1 MKKRQK
7 IAVDARFLIEGKL
20 EGIGIYSHEV
30 LSRLVQLMPETEFH
44 FLFDRKPSNSFI
56 YSENVKSHEIFPPA
70 RHPFLW
76 YWWYE
81 ISLKNWFRKNKVD
94 AFFSPTSF
102 LSLNCNAPTLLTMHD
117 IAFEHFD
124 DHNSFLVRKY
134 YQHYFPKYAQ
144 KASTILTVS
153 EFTKSDIRNTYRIEE
168 DKIKV
173 AYCGVSEK
181 YFPISAEQKKQIKL
195 KYANGNRYFIAIGSI
210 NPRKNLDAIIKAF
223 EIFKQKNNPEHKLI
237 IVGAK
242 GWKTGLFFKA
252 IENSSYK
259 NDIILTG
266 HLAPEKLN
274 LVLGGATA
282 LIFTSLFE
290 GFGIP
295 IVEAFKAEIPVITSN
310 VSSMP
315 EVAKDAAV
323 LVNPKD
329 TDAIAD
335 AMQKIQEDNL
345 RTKLIEKGITRAK
358 DFNWDRT
365 AEKVKIELE
374 HFL

>member
-7 IAVDARFLIEGKL
+7 IAVDTRFLIEGKL

-30 LSRLVQLMPETEFH
+30 LSRLVKLMPETEFH
-44 FLFDRKPSNSFI
+44 FLFDRKPSASFL
-56 YSENVKSHEIFPPA
+56 YTENVKSHQIFPPA

-81 ISLKNWFRKNKVD
+81 ISLKNWFRNNKVD

-102 LSLNCNAPTLLTMHD
+102 LSLGSNLPTLLTMHD
-117 IAFEHFD
+117 IAFEHFNS
-124 DHNSFLVRKY
+124 HNSFLVRKY
-134 YQHYFPKYAQ
+134 YQHYFPKYAL
-144 KASTILTVS
+144 KANKILTVS
-153 EFTKSDIRNTYRIEE
+153 DFTKEDLKKIYSIKNHKIE
-168 DKIKV
+168 V
-173 AYCGVSEK
+173 AYCGISDK
-181 YFPISAEQKKQIKL
+181 YFPISSEQKERIKIQ
-195 KYANGNRYFIAIGSI
+195 YSNGEQYFIAIGSI
-210 NPRKNLDAIIKAF
+210 NPRKNLDAIINAF
-223 EIFKQKNNPEHKLI
+223 EIFKQKTNSEQKLI

-242 GWKTGLFFKA
+242 GWQTGEFFKA
-252 IENSSYK
+252 FENSSYK

-274 LVLGGATA
+274 EVLGGATA

-295 IVEAFKAEIPVITSN
+295 IVEAFKAEIPVVTSN
-310 VSSMP
+310 ISSMP
-315 EVAKDAAV
+315 EVAKDAAI

-329 TDAIAD
+329 TAAIAD
-335 AMQKIQEDNL
+335 AMQKIQEHGL
-345 RTKLIEKGITRAK
+345 RTRLVEKGIIRAK

-365 AEKVKIELE
+365 AEKVKIELVNV
-374 HFL
+374 L